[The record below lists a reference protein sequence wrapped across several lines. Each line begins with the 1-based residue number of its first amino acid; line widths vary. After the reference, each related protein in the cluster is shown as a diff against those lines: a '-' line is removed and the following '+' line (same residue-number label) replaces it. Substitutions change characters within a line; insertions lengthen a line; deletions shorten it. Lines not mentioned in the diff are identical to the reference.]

1 MNIKKIASLAWKNIG
16 RNRVRS
22 GVIMGAIAIGL
33 FAGTY
38 LSALMTGWMIGTI
51 NDDINNF
58 MSHVQIHDSAFI
70 ANSDINSCFLK
81 TPVAEHIAESGIDAR
96 TAYRLKLNGML
107 ASAGN
112 VVGITVKGVFR
123 DQEMQTT
130 TIWKQIPDS
139 LGSFF
144 PDDFRIPIVIS
155 AKTAEKLKVRL
166 RSKIVFTF
174 QDINGDMQSLAFRVC
189 GIFRTTNGML
199 DESMAFVLYDD
210 IFPAT
215 GLPQDAVHEAG
226 ILFRDLQASENL
238 APQIGALF
246 PDMKVE
252 DWCEMNPMLAMSLE
266 WINLM
271 AVIIIGIFLL
281 ALSFGIVNTMLM
293 AVLER
298 THELGMLGAIGMSK
312 KSMFSMIMLE
322 TVFLTLVGSFVGIIL
337 AVALLL
343 PSIRTGLNLTPLM
356 GDAFVDWGFGS
367 VIYPIVNITM
377 FVEIVILVI
386 AAGILS
392 AIYPA
397 LKALKLK
404 PLEAIRQL

>member
-1 MNIKKIASLAWKNIG
+1 MNIKRIASLAWKNIW

-22 GVIMGAIAIGL
+22 GVILGAIALGL

-51 NDDINNF
+51 NSDINNF
-58 MSHVQIHDSAFI
+58 MSHVQIHDSTFI
-70 ANSDINSCFLK
+70 ANSDINAYFLK
-81 TPVAEHIAESGIDAR
+81 TPVAERLAQSGIEAQ

-112 VVGITVKGVFR
+112 VTGIVVKGVFR

-130 TIWKQIPDS
+130 TLWKQIPDS

-144 PDDFRIPIVIS
+144 PDNFRIPIVIS

-174 QDINGDMQSLAFRVC
+174 QDVSGNMQSLAFRVC

-226 ILFRDLQASENL
+226 ILFRDLKASETL
-238 APQIGALF
+238 APQVKALF
-246 PDMKVE
+246 PDMRVE
-252 DWCEMNPMLAMSLE
+252 DWREMNPMLSMSLE
-266 WINLM
+266 WINMM
-271 AVIIIGIFLL
+271 AVVIIGIFLL

-298 THELGMLGAIGMSK
+298 TRELGMLGAIGMSK
-312 KSMFSMIMLE
+312 KSIFSMIMLE
-322 TVFLTLVGSFVGIIL
+322 TVFLTFVGSVVGIIL
-337 AVALLL
+337 GVALLL
-343 PSIRTGLNLTPLM
+343 PSIHTGLDLTPLM
-356 GDAFVDWGFGS
+356 GDTFVDWGFGS
-367 VIYPIVNITM
+367 VIYPQINVAM

-386 AAGILS
+386 VAGILS

-397 LKALKLK
+397 MKALKLK